1 MTRPPHPDDARQ
13 TLIELAERRSE
24 INRAEAAWRH
34 DLGHA
39 IAQAIAAGL
48 AKNEIAELSG
58 MSRATLYRHL
68 EDQR

>member
-1 MTRPPHPDDARQ
+1 MGRAPHPDDARQ
-13 TLIELAERRSE
+13 ALTDLAERRSE

-34 DLGHA
+34 DLGQA
-39 IAQAIAAGL
+39 IAQAIAAGVP
-48 AKNEIAELSG
+48 KSEIAELSG